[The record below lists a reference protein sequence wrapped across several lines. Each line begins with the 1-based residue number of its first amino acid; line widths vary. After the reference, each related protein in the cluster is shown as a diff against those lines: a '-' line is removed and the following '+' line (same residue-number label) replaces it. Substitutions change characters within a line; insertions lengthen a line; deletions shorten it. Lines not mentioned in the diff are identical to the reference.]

1 MSNFDLHNKRI
12 LMRIVAILA
21 LTLLPLF
28 AGFFPKTT
36 YTSIKEVSDKSVK
49 LTSALPRNGMSG
61 VVIHNYDHGLEAI
74 TSRLIQDK
82 AGRVTLQEKEIIHH
96 DKLPSIKTKVNP
108 GDKVIGGYLY
118 DNVLL
123 LAPNKVTY
131 DKITSMYNKK
141 WVHPDLF
148 ALFLDKEGD
157 NVPTHANLATFAKA
171 YQVGLVLIIGSKKA
185 KLLDTISG
193 KIVGVQVMKGL
204 PKKGQAPFFSRLN
217 KMEPASVFSRG
228 LSLSYYELMDAI

>member
-1 MSNFDLHNKRI
+1 
-12 LMRIVAILA
+12 MRIVAMLA

-28 AGFFPKTT
+28 ADLFPQTT
-36 YTSIKEVSDKSVK
+36 QTTILEVSDKSIK
-49 LTSALPRNGMSG
+49 LKSLFPRNGMSG

-74 TSRLIQDK
+74 TSRVIQNK
-82 AGRVTLQEKEIIHH
+82 AGQVTLQSKEIIHH

-118 DNVLL
+118 NNVLL
-123 LAPNKVTY
+123 LAPNKEIYQKV
-131 DKITSMYNKK
+131 TSMYNKK

-157 NVPTHANLATFAKA
+157 NVPTHKNLAVFAKA

-193 KIVGVQVMKGL
+193 KIVGIQAMKGL
-204 PKKGQAPFFSRLN
+204 PKKGHAPFFSRLN
-217 KMEPASVFSRG
+217 KMEPESVFARG
-228 LSLSYYELMDAI
+228 TSLSYYELMDAF